1 MSSGFAA
8 LKLKE
13 KDVEKF
19 LALNTHI
26 GSTNLNH
33 QMEQYVYA
41 RKKNGV
47 HIINLN
53 KTWEKLVL
61 AARVIAAVENP
72 ADVFAVSTRISS
84 QRAML
89 KFSSHT
95 GASVIAGRFTSGTF
109 TNQQQPVFRE
119 PRLIIIADPR
129 TDHQPISEGAYSNI
143 PVIAFANTDSPLQ
156 WIDIAIPCNNK
167 SHQSIGLMWWLLAR
181 EVKRLRGEIS
191 REMPWTVMP
200 DLYFYRTPR
209 DLKKQEQA
217 VEKSAVTTS
226 VPTETLVVSKE
237 NVVPDDT
244 NEVRQVS
251 TFSASISDKKSTDPK
266 WGELKTSDEWKSLD
280 D

>member
-1 MSSGFAA
+1 MSGNSPA

-13 KDVEKF
+13 NDVEKF
-19 LALNTHI
+19 LAVNTHI

-47 HIINLN
+47 HIIDLN

-61 AARVIAAVENP
+61 AARIIAAVDNP
-72 ADVFAVSTRISS
+72 ADVYAVSTRISS

-109 TNQQQPVFRE
+109 TNQQQPVFKE

-129 TDHQPISEGAYSNI
+129 TDHQAISEGAYSNI

-156 WIDIAIPCNNK
+156 WVDVVIPCNNK
-167 SHQSIGLMWWLLAR
+167 SIQSIGLMWWLLAR
-181 EVKRLRGEIS
+181 EILRLKSKIS
-191 REMPWTVMP
+191 RDSPWEVMP

-217 VEKSAVTTS
+217 TEKPVAAVSA
-226 VPTETLVVSKE
+226 KE
-237 NVVPDDT
+237 NVEHDASDT
-244 NEVRQVS
+244 KSQNLPTTTTEKKTVTENWGAEV
-251 TFSASISDKKSTDPK
+251 TK
-266 WGELKTSDEWKSLD
+266 EDE
-280 D
+280 

>member
-1 MSSGFAA
+1 MSGGNAA
-8 LKLKE
+8 LALQQA
-13 KDVEKF
+13 DVEKL
-19 LALNTHI
+19 LAVNSHI

-33 QMEQYVYA
+33 QMQQYVYA

-47 HIINLN
+47 HIIDLR
-53 KTWEKLVL
+53 KTWEKLLL

-109 TNQQQPVFRE
+109 TNQQQSVFRE

-129 TDHQPISEGAYSNI
+129 TDHQAISEGSYSNI
-143 PVIAFANTDSPLQ
+143 PVIAFANTDSPLP
-156 WIDIAIPCNNK
+156 WVDIAIPCNNK

-181 EVKRLRGEIS
+181 EVLRINGTIS
-191 REMPWTVMP
+191 RDVEWDVMP
-200 DLYFYRTPR
+200 DIYFYRTPR

-217 VEKSAVTTS
+217 LEKQNAAAKAAALPEAELLVESTPVALEPAKEASGE
-226 VPTETLVVSKE
+226 PTLWADLE
-237 NVVPDDT
+237 NDMW
-244 NEVRQVS
+244 
-251 TFSASISDKKSTDPK
+251 A
-266 WGELKTSDEWKSLD
+266 
-280 D
+280 

>member
-1 MSSGFAA
+1 MSGGLSA

-13 KDVEKF
+13 TDVEKF

-26 GSTNLNH
+26 GTQNLNN

-47 HIINLN
+47 HVINLN

-61 AARVIAAVENP
+61 AARVIAAVDNP
-72 ADVFAVSTRISS
+72 ADVYAVSTRISS

-109 TNQQQPVFRE
+109 TNQEQPVFKE

-129 TDHQPISEGAYSNI
+129 TDHQAISEGSYSNV

-156 WIDIAIPCNNK
+156 WVDIVIPCNNK

-181 EVKRLRGEIS
+181 EVLRLRGTIS
-191 REMPWTVMP
+191 REIPWDVMP
-200 DLYFYRTPR
+200 DLYFYRSPR
-209 DLKKQEQA
+209 DLKKQEQNQ
-217 VEKSAVTTS
+217 AVTEKP
-226 VPTETLVVSKE
+226 VAAQPALIAAKE
-237 NVVPDDT
+237 NIEDV
-244 NEVRQVS
+244 NEVKTQLQ
-251 TFSASISDKKSTDPK
+251 ASISDKKATPN
-266 WGELKTSDEWKSLD
+266 WGGDNKEEDW
-280 D
+280 

>member
-1 MSSGFAA
+1 MSGGLQT

-13 KDVEKF
+13 NDVEKF

-33 QMEQYVYA
+33 QMEQYVYS

-61 AARVIAAVENP
+61 AARVIVAVDNP
-72 ADVFAVSTRISS
+72 ADVYAVSTRISS

-95 GASVIAGRFTSGTF
+95 GASVIAGRYTSGTF

-129 TDHQPISEGAYSNI
+129 TDHQAISEGAYSNI

-156 WIDIAIPCNNK
+156 WVDIVIPCNNK
-167 SHQSIGLMWWLLAR
+167 SPQSIGLMWWLLAR
-181 EVKRLRGEIS
+181 EVLRLRGTIS
-191 REMPWTVMP
+191 REIPWEVMP
-200 DLYFYRTPR
+200 DLYFYRTPK
-209 DLKKQEQA
+209 DLKKQEPQADKTTQA
-217 VEKSAVTTS
+217 VAAVTQPS
-226 VPTETLVVSKE
+226 IAAKE
-237 NVVPDDT
+237 NIEDV
-244 NEVRQVS
+244 NEIKQ
-251 TFSASISDKKSTDPK
+251 TSISDKKATPTN
-266 WGELKTSDEWKSLD
+266 WGGDEW
-280 D
+280 

>member
-1 MSSGFAA
+1 MSSKNNA

-13 KDVEKF
+13 NDVEKF

-72 ADVFAVSTRISS
+72 ADVFTVSTRISS

-89 KFSSHT
+89 KFSGHT
-95 GASVIAGRFTSGTF
+95 GSSVIAGRFTSGTF
-109 TNQQQPVFRE
+109 TNQQQIVFKE
-119 PRLIIIADPR
+119 PRLIIVADPR
-129 TDHQPISEGAYSNI
+129 TDHQAISEGAYSNI

-156 WIDIAIPCNNK
+156 WVDIVIPCNNK
-167 SHQSIGLMWWLLAR
+167 SVQSIGLMWWMLAR
-181 EVKRLRGEIS
+181 EVLRLRGTIS
-191 REMPWTVMP
+191 RDLPWTVMP

-217 VEKSAVTTS
+217 AEKPVAAITTS
-226 VPTETLVVSKE
+226 IVKE
-237 NVVPDDT
+237 NIVLDEVNENKAPLNNSIVV
-244 NEVRQVS
+244 ES
-251 TFSASISDKKSTDPK
+251 TPNWGGDKK
-266 WGELKTSDEWKSLD
+266 ESDW
-280 D
+280 

>member
-1 MSSGFAA
+1 MSGGIAA

-13 KDVEKF
+13 NDVEKF

-72 ADVFAVSTRISS
+72 ADVYAVSTRISS

-129 TDHQPISEGAYSNI
+129 TDHQSISEGAYSNI

-156 WIDIAIPCNNK
+156 WVDIVIPCNNK

-181 EVKRLRGEIS
+181 EVLRLRGTIS
-191 REMPWTVMP
+191 REIPWDVMP

-217 VEKSAVTTS
+217 NEKPAVSTQAAI
-226 VPTETLVVSKE
+226 VAAKE
-237 NVVPDDT
+237 NIIEDV
-244 NEVRQVS
+244 NEIKPQLQ
-251 TFSASISDKKSTDPK
+251 TSISENKKVANWGGDKV
-266 WGELKTSDEWKSLD
+266 EDEWN
-280 D
+280 